1 MDAAARGH
9 RLSLASETRDVALPR
24 RPTSVETAFALACF
38 VGSAATVQK
47 YGGTAS
53 MFVYLAVLLGAVPL
67 FLRAAVPRF
76 PQLKSST
83 IVMVAAASLVV
94 LAVLF
99 FVLYPHANSHV
110 PGVGSDRDD
119 AADMGAHALLRG
131 QWPYHGRTY
140 LGGTI
145 SQLPGLLLLAVPF
158 VALGHSAYAAFFWLP
173 VLFALLW
180 NLRAEGRVALLLAW
194 LALIASPVLVREV
207 VTGGDLL
214 ANTISVMVAVWLIAL
229 ALERHHRWRLVFAG
243 LFMGFVL
250 SSRLN
255 FLFVLL
261 PLAAFAWK
269 RYGIRRVLEFLV
281 PTAVSMAAVTLP
293 FWVGRA
299 SFPPLT
305 SSDHLSAF
313 DGSLPGGQS
322 LVIAIALVV
331 AIGFA
336 LAAPPRL
343 GSVFAQAAAVQAFFI
358 VAVGVHEAVQAGS
371 LDLTD
376 LTPGYGL
383 PVVLLALGALACD
396 GSYFR
401 ALEESMPR
409 RVTVANSAPSV
420 GDG

>member
-1 MDAAARGH
+1 
-9 RLSLASETRDVALPR
+9 
-24 RPTSVETAFALACF
+24 
-38 VGSAATVQK
+38 
-47 YGGTAS
+47 
-53 MFVYLAVLLGAVPL
+53 
-67 FLRAAVPRF
+67 
-76 PQLKSST
+76 
-83 IVMVAAASLVV
+83 
-94 LAVLF
+94 
-99 FVLYPHANSHV
+99 
-110 PGVGSDRDD
+110 
-119 AADMGAHALLRG
+119 
-131 QWPYHGRTY
+131 
-140 LGGTI
+140 
-145 SQLPGLLLLAVPF
+145 